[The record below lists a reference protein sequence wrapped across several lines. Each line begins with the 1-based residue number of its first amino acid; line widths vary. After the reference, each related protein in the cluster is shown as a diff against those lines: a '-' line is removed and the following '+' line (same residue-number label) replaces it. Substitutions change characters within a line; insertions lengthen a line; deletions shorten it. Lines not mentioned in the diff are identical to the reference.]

1 MAGKKIYITT
11 RSADETRVLGKK
23 IGTLINQPVIISLIG
38 DLASGKTAFVQ
49 GLAQGLHLHV
59 IDWKTPPLLPPL
71 PLRLRAQEG
80 ERRVERGGH
89 I

>member
-49 GLAQGLHLHV
+49 GLAQGLGIPAGLAV
-59 IDWKTPPLLPPL
+59 R
-71 PLRLRAQEG
+71 RLAIPTLSG
-80 ERRVERGGH
+80 D